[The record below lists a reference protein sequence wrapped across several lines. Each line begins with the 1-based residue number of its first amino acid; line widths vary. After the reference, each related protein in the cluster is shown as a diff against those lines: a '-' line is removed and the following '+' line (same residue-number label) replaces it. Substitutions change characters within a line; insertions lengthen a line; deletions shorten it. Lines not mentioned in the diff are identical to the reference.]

1 MLRWFLPFAA
11 TFLCVAKPVDF
22 DREIR
27 PILSDRCFACHG
39 PDEKQRM
46 ANLRLDL
53 KVGPDLINPGDA
65 TRSKLYQRI
74 THPKLRMP
82 PVSAGPALT
91 AKQTE
96 LIKRWIDEG
105 AKWELH
111 WAYQPP
117 QRPSEPEVKNRAWV
131 RNPIDSFILARL
143 DKEGLKPSPE
153 ADRIT
158 LLRRVTFDLT
168 GLPPTPTEIESYLAD
183 KSPQA
188 YEKRVATLL
197 ASPRYGERM
206 AMQWMDFARYADTH
220 GYHIDSHREQWHWR
234 DWVIDAFNT
243 NKPYDRFIVEQLAGD
258 LLPNAT
264 LDQKIATG
272 FNRNHMINF
281 EGGAIEE
288 EYQNEYVIDR
298 VETTSAAFMGL
309 TMGCARCHDHKYDPI
324 TQKDFYRF
332 YAFFNTIPE
341 KGLDGRKGNAAP
353 LLQLPSPEQA
363 ALFADVKQRL
373 KTAEASFSESKVAEL
388 QAEWET
394 SHAASGSRAPAS
406 GLLTHYEF
414 DGGLTDSSG
423 HHQRGRVLKGEPAFS
438 AGIVDKAVDFDGES
452 HVDFGNI
459 AAFNPD
465 RPFSIAVWVRS
476 NGILEM
482 PILQKLSNP
491 ESRRGFELY
500 FDEAIPVGD
509 LRRGARMGF
518 RLTHQWPDNLIDV
531 QTVDRLPSTSKDSA
545 PRPWYYVTVNYDG
558 SGKASGLTMLING
571 KPTRLDALKD
581 RLTGTTQNESS
592 LQIGNKS
599 LGRPYKGQ
607 VDDLRIY
614 DRQLT
619 IAEALQLVN
628 DQPADASL
636 WMAPE
641 KRSKDQ
647 AYRLRDYFLTYQAPE
662 TYRALYAEI
671 NRLKEEQGRLD
682 AEIPTTMVM
691 AESAKP
697 RDTWV
702 LGRGDYRN
710 HGEKVTPGVPAV
722 LPPLPKNA
730 PLNRLTLAT
739 WLTDPSHPLTSR
751 VAINHFWQMYF
762 GMGLV
767 KTSENFG
774 SQGDPPA
781 NPELLDWLATEFVR
795 TGWDVKGMQ
804 RLILTS
810 AAYRQSSK
818 ETRELRERDPEN
830 QLLARGPRFRLPAE
844 MLRDNALAVSGLL
857 NEKVGGP
864 SVYPYQPKGLWEE
877 IAYGDVYSAQ
887 SYSPSHGQDLYRRSM
902 YDFWKR
908 TSPPPSLITFDAP
921 DREKCSARRTITNTP
936 LQALALLNDPTFV
949 ESARALAQRTLTQG
963 GKDAT
968 QRVAYAFRLA
978 TGRSPDTREIAALRD
993 LAKAELAQYRGHQD
1007 EAVKLLSVGES
1018 RYDTKLDTAELA
1030 AWTTV
1035 ASAILNLDETITK
1048 E

>member
-1 MLRWFLPFAA
+1 MLRWCFALA
-11 TFLCVAKPVDF
+11 AACLCHASPVDF

-53 KVGPDLINPGDA
+53 KAGPELIVPGDA
-65 TRSKLYQRI
+65 ARSKLYQRI

-91 AKQTE
+91 SKQTE

-105 AKWELH
+105 GKWELH

-117 QRPSEPEVKNRAWV
+117 QRPGEPAVKNKGWI

-143 DKEGLKPSPE
+143 EKEGLKPSPD
-153 ADRIT
+153 ADKTT

-168 GLPPTPTEIESYLAD
+168 GIPPTPSEIDAYIAD

-188 YEKRVATLL
+188 YEHRVTALL
-197 ASPRYGERM
+197 NSPRYGERM

-341 KGLDGRKGNAAP
+341 KGLDGQKGNAAP
-353 LLQLPSPEQA
+353 FLQLPSREQA
-363 ALFADVKQRL
+363 ARL
-373 KTAEASFSESKVAEL
+373 AEVERSLKSAEDAFSEIEAAKL
-388 QAEWET
+388 QTEWET
-394 SHAASGSRAPAS
+394 GHAADLRQAS
-406 GLLTHYEF
+406 ANGLIAHYEF

-423 HHQRGRVLKGEPAFS
+423 HYQRGRVLKGEPTFP
-438 AGIVDKAVDFDGES
+438 AGIVDKAADFDGET
-452 HVDFGNI
+452 HVNFGNV
-459 AAFNPD
+459 ADFDRD
-465 RPFSIAVWVRS
+465 RPFSIAAWVRS

-482 PILQKLSNP
+482 PVLLKIADP
-491 ESRRGFELY
+491 ASRRGFELY

-509 LRRGARMGF
+509 LRRGARIGF
-518 RLTHQWPDNLIDV
+518 RLTHQWPDNLLDIR
-531 QTVDRLPSTSKDSA
+531 TVDRLPSTSKDST
-545 PRPWYYVTVNYDG
+545 PRPWYHVTVNYDG
-558 SGKASGLTMLING
+558 SGKASGLSMLING
-571 KPTRLDALKD
+571 RRVKLDVLND
-581 RLTGTTQNESS
+581 RLTGSVQNASS
-592 LQIGNKS
+592 LEIGNK
-599 LGRPYKGQ
+599 LAGRPYKGQ

-614 DRQLT
+614 DRQLS
-619 IAEALQLVN
+619 AEEVGDLVN
-628 DQPADASL
+628 AQPARASL
-636 WMAPE
+636 WLAPE

-647 AYRLRDYFLTYQAPE
+647 AFRLRDYFLTYHAPE
-662 TYRALYAEI
+662 RTRSLYAAI
-671 NRLKEEQGRLD
+671 NQLKAEQRRLD

-691 AESAKP
+691 AESEKP

-722 LPPLPKNA
+722 LPPLPKDA

-762 GMGLV
+762 GTGLV

-774 SQGDPPA
+774 SQGDPPS
-781 NPELLDWLATEFVR
+781 NPELLDWLATEFIR

-818 ETRELRERDPEN
+818 VSRELLERDPEN
-830 QLLARGPRFRLPAE
+830 RLLARGPRFRLPGE

-877 IAYGDVYSAQ
+877 IAYGDVFSAQ
-887 SYSPSHGQDLYRRSM
+887 TYSPSHGQDLYRRSM

-908 TSPPPSLITFDAP
+908 TSPPPSLTAFDAP

-949 ESARALAQRTLTQG
+949 ESARALAQRTLQEA
-963 GKDAT
+963 GKDPN

-978 TGRSPDTREIAALRD
+978 TGRTPETREIATLRD
-993 LAKAELAQYRGHQD
+993 LAKAELAQYRGNRG
-1007 EAVKLLSVGES
+1007 EALKLLKVGES
-1018 RYDTKLDTAELA
+1018 QYDTKLDSAELA